1 MILEILV
8 LILLIFIILGPIFF
22 VALLGYDETGILKPL
37 MKGLTASEPLI
48 FIMIL
53 AIIVYLVIVF
63 CLIAIISLISP
74 KTRD

>member
-8 LILLIFIILGPIFF
+8 LILLFLIILGPVFL

-63 CLIAIISLISP
+63 CLIAIIYLLGP

>member
-8 LILLIFIILGPIFF
+8 LILLIFIILGPVFL
-22 VALLGYDETGILKPL
+22 VALLGYDETGFLKTL
-37 MKGLTASEPLI
+37 VKGLAASEPLI
-48 FIMIL
+48 FIMIF

-63 CLIAIISLISP
+63 CLIAIISLLGP

>member
-1 MILEILV
+1 MLEILV
-8 LILLIFIILGPIFF
+8 LILLIFIVLGPIFL